1 MIKPAE
7 EGRWGR
13 VKRVRRVRGGEGPG
27 LPSAQQA
34 SVINAGPF
42 VGAQSAAGPGTIGNP
57 IMPSAP
63 RLTRDRN

>member
-1 MIKPAE
+1 MREGE
-7 EGRWGR
+7 EGDR
-13 VKRVRRVRGGEGPG
+13 GEGPG

-42 VGAQSAAGPGTIGNP
+42 VGAQSAAGPRTIGNP

-63 RLTRDRN
+63 RLQSEVTQDRN